1 MTSWKDTVMSQ
12 TKKRVEVPSV
22 LGGFASPVAGSVSI
36 KGELEQQAQ
45 LSFEAGEQS
54 RARLIADLQE
64 TVNRMLQDNSE
75 LVVKLEHERQEGR
88 REVCML
94 VELRWPECKESLWWQ
109 EQKAKWFKETQ
120 HG

>member
-1 MTSWKDTVMSQ
+1 MTSWKDTVKFQCRCVS
-12 TKKRVEVPSV
+12 RSEIAND
-22 LGGFASPVAGSVSI
+22 GYHHVACWGRYQ
-36 KGELEQQAQ
+36 GQLEQAQ

-54 RARLIADLQE
+54 KAKLIADLQA
-64 TVNRMLQDNSE
+64 TVNSMMQDNST
-75 LVVKLEHERQEGR
+75 LTVALEHERQEGR

-94 VELRWPECKESLWWQ
+94 VELRWPECRESLWWQ